1 MMANNKFPYTA
12 ELKDFQDAE
21 DAWSAELTRVFGKQA
36 CNARYDAR
44 GKACR
49 IRICSACT
57 MRGRPRWL
65 LGTIPLTDA
74 LRAPARRL
82 ALYGEWPVQW
92 LDETEE
98 CET

>member
-44 GKACR
+44 GKGLPNTDLQRLHDAR
-49 IRICSACT
+49 QAAMAAWHNSA
-57 MRGRPRWL
+57 
-65 LGTIPLTDA
+65 
-74 LRAPARRL
+74 
-82 ALYGEWPVQW
+82 Y
-92 LDETEE
+92 
-98 CET
+98 